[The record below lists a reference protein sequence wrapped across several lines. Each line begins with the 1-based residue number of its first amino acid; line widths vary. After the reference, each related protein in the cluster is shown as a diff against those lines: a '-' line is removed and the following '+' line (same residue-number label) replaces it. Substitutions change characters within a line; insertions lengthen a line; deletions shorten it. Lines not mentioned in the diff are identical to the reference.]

1 MSTDAHLE
9 TPSCDYSI
17 EVECRAA
24 ELDAETVSSL
34 QDLFNRM
41 STDMARPGEP
51 SSALTLYRARANESR
66 SEPPVGSALE
76 WLEAAIPDLSVRSIY
91 INLDKRTLSKADDF
105 LHGLTFTYRQTTLAE
120 RIRDLPVPL
129 FGSMPSGLQ
138 TFESLLGRAP
148 ILAVSGELTAAGY
161 PLTAAIFTGGAAFLL
176 YLAGPMLETTTEA
189 QLKWWRRKLGLDP
202 TQPSPTASERPDPST
217 AG

>member
-1 MSTDAHLE
+1 LTTAVQQRLGVGFEQWAMSTDAHLE
-9 TPSCDYSI
+9 TPSSDYSI

-41 STDMARPGEP
+41 STDMARPREP

-91 INLDKRTLSKADDF
+91 INLDKGTLSKADDF

-120 RIRDLPVPL
+120 RI
-129 FGSMPSGLQ
+129 G
-138 TFESLLGRAP
+138 
-148 ILAVSGELTAAGY
+148 IY
-161 PLTAAIFTGGAAFLL
+161 PF
-176 YLAGPMLETTTEA
+176 
-189 QLKWWRRKLGLDP
+189 RCLDRCHP
-202 TQPSPTASERPDPST
+202 ACRHSNRS
-217 AG
+217 